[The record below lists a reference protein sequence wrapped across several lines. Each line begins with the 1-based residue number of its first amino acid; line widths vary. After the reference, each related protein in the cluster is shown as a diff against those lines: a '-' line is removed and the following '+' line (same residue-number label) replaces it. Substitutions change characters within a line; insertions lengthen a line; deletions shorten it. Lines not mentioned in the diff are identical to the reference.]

1 MKLVRAWLV
10 PFTLVAGGIIIG
22 IVVASDMGWL
32 PTGTAGP
39 EPIPNPIVR
48 PVATAPQLPMAGGS
62 GKNFVEIAKSVKP
75 AVVNIAATRSGKS
88 GENPHG
94 SPLDDPFFR
103 KFFGDEFFKGV
114 MPLSESQKS
123 GARGPGSLWKPMG

>member
-10 PFTLVAGGIIIG
+10 PSTLVTVGIVIG

-32 PTGTAGP
+32 PSGTAGP
-39 EPIPNPIVR
+39 EPTPSPIAR

-62 GKNFVEIAKSVKP
+62 GKNFVEIAKSVRP
-75 AVVNIAATRSGKS
+75 AVVNISATRTGKA
-88 GENPHG
+88 GENPHS

-103 KFFGDEFFKGV
+103 KFFGD
-114 MPLSESQKS
+114 
-123 GARGPGSLWKPMG
+123 

>member
-10 PFTLVAGGIIIG
+10 PCTLVAGGIIIG

-48 PVATAPQLPMAGGS
+48 PVATAPQLPMMGGS
-62 GKNFVEIAKSVKP
+62 GKNFVEIAKSVKR
-75 AVVNIAATRSGKS
+75 RSS
-88 GENPHG
+88 RLRRRVAENPEKNRTAPR
-94 SPLDDPFFR
+94 STTRFFASSSAMN
-103 KFFGDEFFKGV
+103 F
-114 MPLSESQKS
+114 
-123 GARGPGSLWKPMG
+123 